1 MQLSV
6 YIAALIVFVVV
17 GIIVAA
23 EKVQKNDT
31 KK

>member
-6 YIAALIVFVVV
+6 YIAALIVFIIV

-23 EKVQKNDT
+23 EKVQKNH